1 MKRTAIVLEKNLNPW
16 QKANVSVILMGQM
29 ALLADNLFDKQK
41 ILDKD
46 ENLHSAIMYSTV
58 LLEANSVTQIVNLVT
73 NLKNEFKNLQYVLFS
88 RKWQSL
94 NNEFETYRQIV
105 SNSSLEEL
113 EPVWIAVF
121 GEDEEVRLATKKF
134 SLLK

>member
-1 MKRTAIVLEKNLNPW
+1 
-16 QKANVSVILMGQM
+16 MGQM

-88 RKWQSL
+88 RK
-94 NNEFETYRQIV
+94 
-105 SNSSLEEL
+105 
-113 EPVWIAVF
+113 
-121 GEDEEVRLATKKF
+121 
-134 SLLK
+134 